1 MKNKKVLISIISFFY
16 SAVYAASHTVID
28 FDRDL
33 DKMKDQLLEN
43 KLIKN
48 NPDFSQA
55 YNPLYGP
62 YFKGQFTPG
71 SHDISSYLS
80 HRLKTP
86 TLTPEEKKAVFELRD
101 AVSKYNDAFRKFDEE
116 TSDPRVVNAWRQD
129 REHYLNLVK
138 VDNDKASFDE
148 DAFNQLQQD
157 EQRYKRLMKEYKIAS
172 NVDAKANLRQKI
184 VDDLKNE
191 FYEKDKFDKDRFQL
205 EKQLS
210 QHALADSQRE
220 MAEQAFDDRISSA
233 AKEQKLSE
241 SLSHASIRDL
251 AIKLD
256 TAERNLYD
264 AEAKLYGPTGLN
276 YIKKQNTESRKE
288 FNIDKMYEDS
298 INQYKD
304 KYPHRFDKTHK
315 PSLDDDMK
323 KTYEAME
330 NKALARKKSVRDLE
344 NSWLSNTKFYT
355 VSNPYYHTQY
365 YGNKLK
371 NAVGLN
377 SKPVQNVGS
386 IFSQLKNKLY
396 SWMPTLTG
404 PVRKTDDELYREQLG
419 KELRFKLD
427 LDLLESI
434 IKKYQNYETISD
446 RDKQTI
452 NNIIY
457 KLENS
462 LVLRNKAKDVLRTI
476 AIPNMRSQQSE
487 NPLLLQRIKDL
498 QKALNESE
506 DDFYR
511 AMDVI
516 TKPKVSEEIISNYVP
531 DLGYVG
537 RIKPLKMQSRGSE
550 KNSDDKLPAIDSG
563 INSETNKLK
572 NFAQQA
578 EVIKEEFIKQAK
590 GITKNFTHRNRTTT
604 N

>member
-1 MKNKKVLISIISFFY
+1 
-16 SAVYAASHTVID
+16 
-28 FDRDL
+28 
-33 DKMKDQLLEN
+33 
-43 KLIKN
+43 
-48 NPDFSQA
+48 
-55 YNPLYGP
+55 
-62 YFKGQFTPG
+62 
-71 SHDISSYLS
+71 
-80 HRLKTP
+80 
-86 TLTPEEKKAVFELRD
+86 
-101 AVSKYNDAFRKFDEE
+101 
-116 TSDPRVVNAWRQD
+116 
-129 REHYLNLVK
+129 
-138 VDNDKASFDE
+138 
-148 DAFNQLQQD
+148 
-157 EQRYKRLMKEYKIAS
+157 
-172 NVDAKANLRQKI
+172 
-184 VDDLKNE
+184 
-191 FYEKDKFDKDRFQL
+191 
-205 EKQLS
+205 
-210 QHALADSQRE
+210 
-220 MAEQAFDDRISSA
+220 
-233 AKEQKLSE
+233 
-241 SLSHASIRDL
+241 
-251 AIKLD
+251 
-256 TAERNLYD
+256 
-264 AEAKLYGPTGLN
+264 
-276 YIKKQNTESRKE
+276 
-288 FNIDKMYEDS
+288 
-298 INQYKD
+298 
-304 KYPHRFDKTHK
+304 
-315 PSLDDDMK
+315 
-323 KTYEAME
+323 
-330 NKALARKKSVRDLE
+330 
-344 NSWLSNTKFYT
+344 
-355 VSNPYYHTQY
+355 
-365 YGNKLK
+365 
-371 NAVGLN
+371 
-377 SKPVQNVGS
+377 
-386 IFSQLKNKLY
+386 
-396 SWMPTLTG
+396 MPTLTG